1 MNRNHLSISLIAALA
16 AIFLAACGSS
26 HKTVPPALMLAMN
39 TPPPESPATIE
50 IGLSV
55 PLSASV
61 VNDPSN
67 GGIVWSLSCDQANCG
82 TLSSSTSASGDTIV
96 YTAPPT
102 IPEADVPNGGM
113 DLTVTATSGTD
124 STVFASATT
133 FISVVSD
140 ASFLAGNYAFYV
152 QGFDANGFVYTAA
165 GSVALDGMGNV
176 TGGEEDFFDSFNATP
191 SVGDVITVG
200 SIVVNQNGTGTL
212 TVSVAKPTTP
222 PTPDTSVGVGG
233 QQVFSIVA
241 VNNNHLMIEEF
252 DAAATSIGSM
262 DLQTFTASD
271 LTQLSGGFAYTLSG
285 VDSVGAT
292 LGFGGVFS
300 TDGSGGFSNDQSD
313 ENDGGA
319 VMTNLTGQ
327 GGSFTAPD
335 VNGRGTSTIGSKSF
349 AYYIVNPEALSIVE
363 TDGTQLAVGVALGQG
378 SAAGTFS
385 AAAIGGS
392 VFTANGSTA
401 PGLASIA
408 GQIATDGTATFTG
421 FADTNENG
429 DIIATGSISGGYTLA
444 ADGYG
449 NVTITAGDLIGIETD
464 ITTFGVYA
472 VDPAVNVVDPNNPNQ
487 TGGALLLNL
496 DGTGSMTGIL
506 SPQTDPTDL
515 FNTNNALTLGGD
527 DTTGPVN
534 LIGQV
539 LSDGV
544 SNLTGTG
551 DLNEIL
557 SAQTADV
564 SLVGTFAPD
573 GVNVGRSTLA
583 LTINGAAT
591 PNNIILYQAS
601 PSLSVS
607 IDIDTTF
614 QGSGSIQ
621 VQQ

>member
-1 MNRNHLSISLIAALA
+1 MNRKNLSISLIAAFA

-26 HKTVPPALMLAMN
+26 HKTVPPQLMLTMD
-39 TPPPESPATIE
+39 TPPPSTLE

-55 PLSASV
+55 PLSAST
-61 VNDPSN
+61 VNDSG
-67 GGIVWSLSCDQANCG
+67 GGIVWTLSCDQANCG
-82 TLSSSTSASGDTIV
+82 TLTSATSPSGGTIG
-96 YTAPPT
+96 YTAPST
-102 IPEADVPNGGM
+102 IPGTDAPNGGM
-113 DLTVTATSGTD
+113 NLTVTATSSTD
-124 STVFASATT
+124 NTVFASATT
-133 FISVVSD
+133 FVTVVSD
-140 ASFLAGNYAFYV
+140 PSFLVGSYAFYV
-152 QGFDANGFVYTAA
+152 QGFDASGFVYTAA

-176 TGGEEDFFDSFNATP
+176 TGGEEDFFDSANPAP

-212 TVSVAKPTTP
+212 TVSVAVPGTP
-222 PTPDTSVGVGG
+222 PTPDTTVGVGG

-241 VNNNHLMIEEF
+241 VNNSHLMIEEF

-262 DLQTFTASD
+262 DLQTFTAGD
-271 LTQLSGGFAYTLSG
+271 LTQLSSGFAYTLSG

-300 TDGSGGFSNDQSD
+300 TDGAGGFSNDQSD

-319 VMTNLTGQ
+319 VMTNITGQ
-327 GGSFTAPD
+327 GGSFSAPD

-378 SAAGTFS
+378 SATGGFS
-385 AAAIGGS
+385 PAAIGSS

-408 GQIATDGTATFTG
+408 GQIATDGTAAFTG

-449 NVTITAGDLIGIETD
+449 NLTITAGDLIGLESD
-464 ITTFGVYA
+464 ITIFGVYA
-472 VDPAVNVVDPNNPNQ
+472 IDPAVNVVDPNSPNQ

-496 DGTGSMTGIL
+496 DTTGSMTGIL
-506 SPQTDPTDL
+506 SPQGDPTDL
-515 FNTNNALTLGGD
+515 FNTNNAVALGGD

-534 LIGQV
+534 LVGQV

-557 SAQTADV
+557 TPGGQTAGV

-601 PSLSVS
+601 PFLSVS